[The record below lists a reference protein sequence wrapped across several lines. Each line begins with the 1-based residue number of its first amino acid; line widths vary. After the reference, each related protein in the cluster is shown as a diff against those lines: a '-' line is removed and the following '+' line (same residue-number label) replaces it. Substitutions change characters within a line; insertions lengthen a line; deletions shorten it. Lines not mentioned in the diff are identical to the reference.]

1 MEKLCFTK
9 QNNTFEWKNLVLLS
23 KTKLF
28 RETLENLQKTKKT
41 KKTNNWG
48 TYRMVEESTLK
59 SMSII
64 CFFGVFLFFEGFLM
78 FLWKALFCLAKLSFS
93 IQKYCFA

>member
-9 QNNTFEWKNLVLLS
+9 QNNTFEWKHLVLLS

-41 KKTNNWG
+41 QKTNN
-48 TYRMVEESTLK
+48 
-59 SMSII
+59 
-64 CFFGVFLFFEGFLM
+64 
-78 FLWKALFCLAKLSFS
+78 
-93 IQKYCFA
+93 

>member
-9 QNNTFEWKNLVLLS
+9 QNNTFEWKHLVLLS

-64 CFFGVFLFFEGFLM
+64 GFLIFFCFLKVFLCFSE
-78 FLWKALFCLAKLSFS
+78 KL
-93 IQKYCFA
+93 CFA

>member
-28 RETLENLQKTKKT
+28 RETLENLQKTQKT
-41 KKTNNWG
+41 KKNNNWG

-64 CFFGVFLFFEGFLM
+64 GFFGFFGFLKVFLCFSE
-78 FLWKALFCLAKLSFS
+78 KL
-93 IQKYCFA
+93 CFA